1 VKVQKI
7 ELRKNSIFLKH
18 QKNLGRKK
26 KKTKKEART
35 QKKKMTHYKICCLGD
50 GGVGKT
56 ALTIQLCSNHF
67 VEEYDVCFFG
77 DFFFQLHIFEKTTN
91 FFVCLLQPTIED
103 SYRKQVVIDDESCLL
118 EILDTA
124 GQEEFTALR
133 DQWIRDCE
141 GFVIIY
147 SITSRSSFE
156 QVSTFKEQ
164 VMRVK
169 DVDSLPMML
178 VGNKCDLEHK
188 REVSTQEGQDLAR
201 AFGAQFKEASAKT
214 RVNVEEAF
222 YDLVRSIRQFQ
233 GTKKPGGPGAA
244 KKKKGGCSLL

>member
-1 VKVQKI
+1 MVK
-7 ELRKNSIFLKH
+7 
-18 QKNLGRKK
+18 
-26 KKTKKEART
+26 
-35 QKKKMTHYKICCLGD
+35 THYKICVLGD

-67 VEEYDVCFFG
+67 VEEYD
-77 DFFFQLHIFEKTTN
+77 
-91 FFVCLLQPTIED
+91 PTIED

-141 GFVIIY
+141 GFVIIF

-169 DVDSLPMML
+169 DADRLPMML
-178 VGNKCDLEHK
+178 VGNKCDLEEK
-188 REVSTQEGQDLAR
+188 REVSTQEGQDLGKQ
-201 AFGAQFKEASAKT
+201 FGAQFKETSAKT

-222 YDLVRSIRQFQ
+222 YDLVRMIRQFDPSRQ
-233 GTKKPGGPGAA
+233 DSGKAGATKRRGV
-244 KKKKGGCSLL
+244 CNVL

>member
-1 VKVQKI
+1 M
-7 ELRKNSIFLKH
+7 SHF
-18 QKNLGRKK
+18 
-26 KKTKKEART
+26 
-35 QKKKMTHYKICCLGD
+35 KICCLGD

-67 VEEYDVCFFG
+67 VEEYD
-77 DFFFQLHIFEKTTN
+77 
-91 FFVCLLQPTIED
+91 PTIED

-178 VGNKCDLEHK
+178 VGNKCDLENK
-188 REVSTQEGQDLAR
+188 REVSTTEGQDLAR

-214 RVNVEEAF
+214 RINVEEVF
-222 YDLVRSIRQFQ
+222 YDLVRSIRSHQ
-233 GTKKPGGPGAA
+233 GKKTVGPGKKPASG
-244 KKKKGGCSLL
+244 KKSCSLL